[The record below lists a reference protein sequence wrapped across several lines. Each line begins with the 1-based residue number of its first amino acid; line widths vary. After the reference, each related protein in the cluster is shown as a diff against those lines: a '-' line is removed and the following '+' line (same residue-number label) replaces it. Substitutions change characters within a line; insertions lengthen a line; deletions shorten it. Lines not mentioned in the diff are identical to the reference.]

1 MAKSYFIFLEY
12 LMHMKKSDINSGVSV
27 KFSKENYIN
36 LNKNNVYNPYMDA
49 RDRSY
54 LSSWDNDA
62 YINYDY
68 ILEKKNEK
76 CFDHVLSSASI
87 PDYSLIDSL
96 ATPFL
101 NYPEPDTFLVDIN
114 QVFKRDE
121 HFFPPNA
128 TFNITDTK
136 NIPDVANFTED
147 LYVEHSHDNSCDFDK
162 FIVDDPSNLNNDL
175 EISSLDNTSA
185 TEKNDTISSSTRKN
199 VCFNCGVNE
208 TPLWRRSPDKKY
220 LLCNACGLYLKQYK
234 YMRPLGFH
242 RKKSSNSQR
251 SSIKL
256 VCVNCEVTE
265 TSLWRKNE
273 LGKPICNACRLYEK
287 MHNTQR
293 PVTMRKEYVIRRR
306 RYKNLFEHI

>member
-12 LMHMKKSDINSGVSV
+12 PIHMKESDKTLGVDV
-27 KFSKENYIN
+27 KFSRENHTSV
-36 LNKNNVYNPYMDA
+36 NKNNVHNPYMDIKG
-49 RDRSY
+49 RSS
-54 LSSWDNDA
+54 LSSRDNNM

-68 ILEKKNEK
+68 VSEVKNEEY
-76 CFDHVLSSASI
+76 FDHVLSSASASEC
-87 PDYSLIDSL
+87 SLVDSL

-101 NYPEPDTFLVDIN
+101 KYSESNSFFVDIN
-114 QVFKRDE
+114 QIFRQGE
-121 HFFPPNA
+121 HFFPSNS
-128 TFNITDTK
+128 TFNIADTLD
-136 NIPDVANFTED
+136 IPGVVNLGED
-147 LYVEHSHDNSCDFDK
+147 IYNERSNNDSYGPNK
-162 FIVDDPSNLNNDL
+162 IIVGDSNNLNDVL
-175 EISSLDNTSA
+175 EISSLDNASTI
-185 TEKNDTISSSTRKN
+185 EKNDSIPPNTRKN

-242 RKKSSNSQR
+242 RKKSSSSQR

-287 MHNTQR
+287 IHNTQR
-293 PVTMRKEYVIRRR
+293 PVTMRKEQVIRRR